1 MSHSYLDAVEHLRA
15 MTADLPGVDAARLR
29 EADALIA
36 HSRAQLDAAYSVL
49 ASAYDAVPDK
59 DDETEDSFYGIFQYL
74 NHIDGLAAQDR
85 ENQAETEAERL
96 KQSRLEPSG
105 FTETSSALHEC
116 AGHIVAKA
124 KAYFAGAPVKAQLW
138 AYRWDDCEI
147 LSCDLLSEDAANAIP
162 VTITAAGRQ
171 MLDVP
176 DEPEVFDMTEALH
189 LAGMITQA
197 LDATVTVGRTGNEV
211 NETVLPAPLPAGNTN
226 GRINLWRE
234 SAFNSS
240 SPEA

>member
-1 MSHSYLDAVEHLRA
+1 MQQSYLDAVEHLRA
-15 MTADLPGVDAARLR
+15 MTAGLPGVDAARLR
-29 EADALIA
+29 EADAMIA
-36 HSRAQLDAAYSVL
+36 LSRAQLDAAYSVL

-59 DDETEDSFYGIFQYL
+59 DDETEDAFIGQFQYL
-74 NHIDGLAAQDR
+74 NHFDDIAAEDREKLAA
-85 ENQAETEAERL
+85 TEAERL

-105 FTETSSALHEC
+105 FTETSAALHAC

-124 KAYFAGAPVKAQLW
+124 KASFAGAPVRAQLW
-138 AYRWDDCEI
+138 AYRWHDCEV

-176 DEPEVFDMTEALH
+176 DEPEVFDMTEAAH
-189 LAGMITQA
+189 LAGLIIQA

-211 NETVLPAPLPAGNTN
+211 NEAVLSGPLPAGHTN
-226 GRINLWRE
+226 GRINLWQDQ
-234 SAFNSS
+234 
-240 SPEA
+240 